1 MYKMGFV
8 TLISQLS
15 VAIQLTS
22 YSSDWSGCASVN
34 YTHAHA
40 HIAIITVALH
50 QHRQDNRR
58 ESNMVKL
65 GSNLVDKMERQPSVE
80 DGFDNIPLITP
91 LEVSQLQQPFPDKV
105 IVKTTAEY
113 QLKEKKRKLYVP
125 SIKKLNINL
134 YDEMSEKLK
143 LTGLII
149 ITLAFLACLLLLVM
163 YKALWYDQLG
173 CPEGFVLQHRHC
185 TPLALEMYYPEQ
197 NSRGSLYT
205 AMTHLNQAKKNIPE
219 LSPPLLPVMKD
230 EVNHS

>member
-1 MYKMGFV
+1 
-8 TLISQLS
+8 
-15 VAIQLTS
+15 
-22 YSSDWSGCASVN
+22 
-34 YTHAHA
+34 
-40 HIAIITVALH
+40 
-50 QHRQDNRR
+50 
-58 ESNMVKL
+58 MVKL

-91 LEVSQLQQPFPDKV
+91 LEVSQLQQPD
-105 IVKTTAEY
+105 
-113 QLKEKKRKLYVP
+113 
-125 SIKKLNINL
+125 
-134 YDEMSEKLK
+134 K

-185 TPLALEMYYPEQ
+185 TPSALEMYYPEQ

-219 LSPPLLPVMKD
+219 LSPPWLPVMKD
-230 EVNHS
+230 EVNHSEK